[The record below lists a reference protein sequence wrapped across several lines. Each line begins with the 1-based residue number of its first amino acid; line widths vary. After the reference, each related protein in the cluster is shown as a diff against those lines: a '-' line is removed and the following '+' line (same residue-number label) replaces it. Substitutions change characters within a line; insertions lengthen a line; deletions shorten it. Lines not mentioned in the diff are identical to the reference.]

1 MSDSNDIVIG
11 DDEVFLRLP
20 DVLAKTGL
28 GKTDLYERIKRGEF
42 PRGRNYSGSRIT
54 FWLNSEVKRWQA
66 EQLRLAVAA

>member
-54 FWLNSEVKRWQA
+54 FWLNSEVKTWQA

>member
-54 FWLNSEVKRWQA
+54 FWLNSEVKAWQA
-66 EQLRLAVAA
+66 EQLRLAVPA